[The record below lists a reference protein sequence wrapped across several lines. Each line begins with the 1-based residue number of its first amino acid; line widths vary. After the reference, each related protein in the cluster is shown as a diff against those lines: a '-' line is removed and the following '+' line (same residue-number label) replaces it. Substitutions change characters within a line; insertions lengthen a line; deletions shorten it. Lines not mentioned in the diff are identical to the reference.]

1 MKRSSILYKLKPILN
16 QVINIIAKF
25 VHELQQVFL
34 TCAIKIQVG
43 FVGHKKS
50 LENIALRKI
59 KHSTTCITNCE

>member
-16 QVINIIAKF
+16 QVININAKS

-43 FVGHKKS
+43 FVEHKKS
-50 LENIALRKI
+50 LETLHLEK
-59 KHSTTCITNCE
+59 